1 MKNTKEK
8 ILITAL
14 DLFNVKGLSQVT
26 LRTIAKKM
34 GISQGNLNY
43 HFKKRDEIIENLYFD
58 LVDSIDF
65 RLSEFQ
71 DEEVSLNLLLKLSTE
86 ILGEFYKYRFF
97 LLDFVQIMRENNAIK
112 SHYLE
117 LSKHREKQFIGLFN
131 ALIEQEILR
140 PGILPNEYVFLY
152 RRFQIL
158 GDFWISSAQV
168 TYQKISK
175 KIILEYSEII
185 NQSIY
190 PYLTEKGKVVYFNS

>member
-1 MKNTKEK
+1 MNNTKKK
-8 ILITAL
+8 ILATAL
-14 DLFNVKGLSQVT
+14 DLFNTNGLSEVT

-43 HFKKRDEIIENLYFD
+43 HFKKRDEIIESLYFK
-58 LVDSIDF
+58 LVYDIDF
-65 RLSEFQ
+65 RLSKFQNEEF
-71 DEEVSLNLLLKLSTE
+71 SLNLLLNLSTS
-86 ILGEFYKYRFF
+86 ILNEFYKYRFF
-97 LLDFVQIMRENNAIK
+97 LLDFVQVMRKNKVIK

-117 LSKHREKQFIGLFN
+117 LSKNREQQFIELFN

-140 PGILPNEYVFLY
+140 PEILPNEYVFLY
-152 RRFQIL
+152 RRFRIL

-168 TYQKISK
+168 THQRISK

-190 PYLTEKGKVVYFNS
+190 PYLTEKGKVAYLNS